1 MTTLKL
7 NVDIIPGTSAQSV
20 SVSQGDHESRT
31 LLVTLLQDN
40 KTDFTIPAG
49 ATVEIRGTKP
59 SGKGFNYG
67 CTFSGNV
74 VTVNIKDQMTAEP
87 GKVPCEISIESN
99 GRTLS
104 SANFDMY
111 VERAALQP
119 GTVASSDTFDSLVRK
134 VVINAEGN
142 LFTNALKGQA
152 SGASVQPTDV
162 SPLAHNPVVRVHGKN
177 IFDPKI
183 METKYDYDGLAITRN
198 GDEITINGTA
208 RTTHSRPVIDILQ
221 PINKGKTYT
230 CTIFRVS
237 GSGDRLVVSYGLGT
251 QKGIRE
257 EFYDCT
263 SVSGRVSDY
272 RVFTANYKYLT
283 RFLMYFQEGAT
294 FNNLVIKIQ
303 LEESPA
309 TTAYEPWVD
318 PTGFK
323 VTDGK
328 GNAYTPNADGLVE
341 GVTSTSPTMTL
352 SLDKEGAVI
361 DCEYNRDLTAVISKL
376 EAALLNN

>member
-7 NVDIIPGTSAQSV
+7 NVDIIPGTSSQSV

-40 KTDFTIPAG
+40 KTDFTIPTG

-87 GKVPCEISIESN
+87 GKVPCEIVIESN
-99 GRTLS
+99 GSTLS

-134 VVINAEGN
+134 VVVNVEGN

-152 SGASVQPTDV
+152 SGAPLQINDV
-162 SPLAHNPVVRVHGKN
+162 SPLAHNPRVWVHGKN
-177 IFDPKI
+177 LVPWGNVTF
-183 METKYDYDGLAITRN
+183 TKNMVYKPAN
-198 GDEITINGTA
+198 
-208 RTTHSRPVIDILQ
+208 
-221 PINKGKTYT
+221 PIPAGTYT
-230 CTIFRVS
+230 LSAVITSTDTDGELSAVS
-237 GSGDRLVVSYGLGT
+237 INNTSEVLKYIPLRRGGTVSST
-251 QKGIRE
+251 
-257 EFYDCT
+257 
-263 SVSGRVSDY
+263 
-272 RVFTANYKYLT
+272 FTVTKPITALDFCAAYNYNQGVDDVATWAN
-283 RFLMYFQEGAT
+283 
-294 FNNLVIKIQ
+294 IQ
-303 LEESPA
+303 LEKG
-309 TTAYEPWVD
+309 TTATPYEPWVD

-328 GNAYTPNADGLVE
+328 GNTYTPNSDGYVE
-341 GVTSTSPTMTL
+341 GVISTSPTMTL

>member
-1 MTTLKL
+1 MISMTTLKL
-7 NVDIIPGTSAQSV
+7 NVDIIPGTSAPSV

-40 KTDFTIPAG
+40 RTDFTIPAG

-134 VVINAEGN
+134 VVVNVEGN

-152 SGASVQPTDV
+152 SGAPLQINDV
-162 SPLAHNPVVRVHGKN
+162 SPLAHNPDVRVHGKN
-177 IFDPKI
+177 LFNYARMDFANRAGALTDNGNNSVTVKTP
-183 METKYDYDGLAITRN
+183 EGSSAVSTKATLRQLAPTLK
-198 GDEITINGTA
+198 
-208 RTTHSRPVIDILQ
+208 V
-221 PINKGKTYT
+221 GKTY
-230 CTIFRVS
+230 ILSF
-237 GSGDRLVVSYGLGT
+237 
-251 QKGIRE
+251 
-257 EFYDCT
+257 
-263 SVSGRVSDY
+263 VSDGTDKFIY
-272 RVFTANYKYLT
+272 LSITQRGWNNKGVLSVTEGDLDSTVFLYAS
-283 RFLMYFQEGAT
+283 G
-294 FNNLVIKIQ
+294 V
-303 LEESPA
+303 S
-309 TTAYEPWVD
+309 TTATISNIQIEEGTTSTPYEPWVD

-328 GNAYTPNADGLVE
+328 GNTYTPNSDGYVE